1 MDDPSKRQELVQEF
15 INSHVLRHASD
26 HHSPNLPFL
35 HVPLL
40 DWLRYDWVILPL
52 AVVLMVT
59 VATIAARRHKPVP
72 TGLSN
77 AFEAYVVFIR
87 DQISVANLGH
97 EEGLLFTSYFC
108 TLFFFIFSLNIFGLV
123 PLCSTATGNINVT
136 CALALIFFVLAV
148 GTTIWRRGLIRFLK
162 TFVPPGTPWL
172 LLPLLV
178 PIEVI
183 SLVVRSAALM
193 IRLFANMLAGHILIL
208 TIVGLVLI
216 FSWYALILVL
226 PLVVALFLFE
236 LFIAILQAYIF
247 TLLSAVFMGLLLNPE
262 H

>member
-1 MDDPSKRQELVQEF
+1 MQEF

-26 HHSPNLPFL
+26 HESWNLPGA
-35 HVPLL
+35 HVAFL
-40 DWLRYDWVILPL
+40 DWLRYDWVML
-52 AVVLMVT
+52 ALAIVVT
-59 VATIAARRHKPVP
+59 VGLATLAARRHRPVP

-77 AFEAYVVFIR
+77 AFEAYVVFVR

-97 EEGLLFTSYFC
+97 EEGLFFTPYFC
-108 TLFFFIFSLNIFGLV
+108 SLFLFIFTLNVLGLV
-123 PLCSTATGNINVT
+123 PFCSGATGNVNVT
-136 CALALIFFVLAV
+136 CAFALMFLFIAVLTA
-148 GTTIWRRGLIRFLK
+148 IWRRGVIGFFK